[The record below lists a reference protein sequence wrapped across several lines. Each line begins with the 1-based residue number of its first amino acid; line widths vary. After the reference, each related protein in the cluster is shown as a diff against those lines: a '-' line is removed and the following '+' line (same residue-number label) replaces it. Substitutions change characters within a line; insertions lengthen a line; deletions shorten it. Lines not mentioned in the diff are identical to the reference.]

1 MQKITGVILQ
11 KTSLIEQLIH
21 RKLSSANKIFNQDII
36 DYLVQESKTA
46 AVLIG
51 HLNKLISYSDLMG
64 VDLLGLSSEQIKD
77 LL

>member
-1 MQKITGVILQ
+1 MPEPTKET
-11 KTSLIEQLIH
+11 KEQLIH

-64 VDLLGLSSEQIKD
+64 VDLSGLSPEQIKD